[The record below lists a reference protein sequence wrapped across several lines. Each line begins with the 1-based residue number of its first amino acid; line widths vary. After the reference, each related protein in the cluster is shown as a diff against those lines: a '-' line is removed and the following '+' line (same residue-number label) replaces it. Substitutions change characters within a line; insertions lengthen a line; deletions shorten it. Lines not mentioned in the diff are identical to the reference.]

1 MSTTT
6 KTNVTE
12 EMMKPYEVSIDELNT
27 FDNKA
32 QDDEIAKRVLLIDIA
47 QRKYGFDVSLC
58 LTLFQYLCENYEEGE
73 DMLIAVSVNTYEYE
87 HKDISNDDIE
97 WLKQFKIKNNEMYKP
112 IVLCLY
118 KDKTI
123 DKDILSFAYRHSKNK
138 KEFYAIAANLQTTRM
153 DEKKQE
159 G

>member
-1 MSTTT
+1 M
-6 KTNVTE
+6 V
-12 EMMKPYEVSIDELNT
+12 
-27 FDNKA
+27 
-32 QDDEIAKRVLLIDIA
+32 
-47 QRKYGFDVSLC
+47 
-58 LTLFQYLCENYEEGE
+58 
-73 DMLIAVSVNTYEYE
+73 IAVSVNTYDYD
-87 HKDISNDDIE
+87 HKDISKDDIE
-97 WLKQFKIKNNEMYKP
+97 WLKQFKIKNNERYKP

-123 DKDILSFAYRHSKNK
+123 DKDILSFAYIHSKNK